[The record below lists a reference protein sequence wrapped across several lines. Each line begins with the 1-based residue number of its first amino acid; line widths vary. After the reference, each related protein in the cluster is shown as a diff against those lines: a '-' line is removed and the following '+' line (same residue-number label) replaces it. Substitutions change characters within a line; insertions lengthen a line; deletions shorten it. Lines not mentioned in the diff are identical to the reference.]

1 MCMFRNFYK
10 GNHTL
15 ISASYYRYV
24 SGLDGLKRLQTVRFD
39 DETLVIP
46 ELNVYQ
52 PSSTDPLPTSSDPT
66 DANTT
71 SNTAVTSTS
80 TIPDSNSY
88 VSSQPSTSTT
98 TLDDL
103 SIVSSL
109 LGSLPDGLIVPGFS
123 DTDY

>member
-1 MCMFRNFYK
+1 MHRYNV
-10 GNHTL
+10 NILTV
-15 ISASYYRYV
+15 ASYYRYV

-39 DETLVIP
+39 DETLVTP

-52 PSSTDPLPTSSDPT
+52 PSSTDPPPPPPPPSDP
-66 DANTT
+66 
-71 SNTAVTSTS
+71 

-88 VSSQPSTSTT
+88 VSSQPSTSAA

-109 LGSLPDGLIVPGFS
+109 LGSLSDGLTVPGFS
-123 DTDY
+123 NTDC